1 MQFTNEVLV
10 ILDNNLLW
18 FSIAYFFLRWQCS
31 KSIGSGSGLH
41 PSRRRSPDPGRTGP
55 QLQPCNQK
63 YCMRLWSYDFS
74 YTLLKF
80 QEKFIRVWGEWFLC
94 WAERDWQSNTIVST
108 EQTISS
114 IYCPPSIY
122 TTLHRGGIHA
132 QLLIL
137 TYHIQGR
144 YSCPSSPPYTEK
156 VFMLILT
163 SHIQRR
169 YSCSSSPPTTETVFM
184 LINYRTFYSD
194 PVMLSPSPKQT
205 KKFHYTQPEIKRKEI
220 INY

>member
-1 MQFTNEVLV
+1 MLIDTETKFENTLACFVYQKPRWVRIMKKNWAWNSRDTLSIRTLQNIKNNTV
-10 ILDNNLLW
+10 I
-18 FSIAYFFLRWQCS
+18 
-31 KSIGSGSGLH
+31 
-41 PSRRRSPDPGRTGP
+41 
-55 QLQPCNQK
+55 
-63 YCMRLWSYDFS
+63 
-74 YTLLKF
+74 
-80 QEKFIRVWGEWFLC
+80 
-94 WAERDWQSNTIVST
+94 TIVST
-108 EQTISS
+108 EQTIPS
-114 IYCPPSIY
+114 IYYSPSIY

-169 YSCSSSPPTTETVFM
+169 YSCSSSPPNTETVFM

-205 KKFHYTQPEIKRKEI
+205 KNFIIHNRRLKEKK
-220 INY
+220 